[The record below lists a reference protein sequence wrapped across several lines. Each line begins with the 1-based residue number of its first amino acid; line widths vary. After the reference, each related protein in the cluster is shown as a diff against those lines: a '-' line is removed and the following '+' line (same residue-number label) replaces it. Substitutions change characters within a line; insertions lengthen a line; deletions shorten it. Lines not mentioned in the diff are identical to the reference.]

1 MMKLIR
7 HALPIACAAASA
19 LSCGDGGQRTPLL
32 VDATSAEPGAP
43 GALGAGRAAPDAL
56 GAGRAAPDALGA
68 GRAAPDALGVGRAA
82 PPREGA
88 SGEHRFCGWLHEF
101 LGDPRSTELGYDTF
115 AAHAGAFDAVH
126 PKWWR
131 VASPTT
137 FENHP
142 RGRATPFAGFHD
154 RRVLDATTGGTAGG
168 GRTRLVPLVAA
179 VDRPDVVAVH
189 AMIHD
194 PALRAQHVAGLAA
207 LVMENGY
214 DGIDVDYEHLASV
227 LGPGETVEAERSAF
241 SAFIDELARALHA
254 HGRTLSLAVP
264 AVASARGVFDYEALS
279 ASADHVH
286 VMSYDYHWGGG
297 PHAGPVAPLGWL
309 RRTVAYIGGIDGG
322 ARREKFI
329 LGLPNYGLLGP
340 EAPEGGGAV
349 VGCEP
354 LSKCREL
361 AGDSYATSTDHM
373 SRCAEDGGERF
384 EAGRAPNRVLA
395 SGAHLFFEDL
405 ESLEEKVVAAS
416 QGGLGGVT
424 YWSIGGEPG
433 GAAFFSMIER
443 HFR

>member
-1 MMKLIR
+1 MKLSPL
-7 HALPIACAAASA
+7 ALPIACAAAFV
-19 LSCGDGGQRTPLL
+19 LSCGDAGQRTPLVLDAPGADL
-32 VDATSAEPGAP
+32 VAPGASGAP
-43 GALGAGRAAPDAL
+43 GAASVPDASD
-56 GAGRAAPDALGA
+56 APNASNVPA
-68 GRAAPDALGVGRAA
+68 AA
-82 PPREGA
+82 PPREA
-88 SGEHRFCGWLHEF
+88 SPGDHRFCGWLHEF
-101 LGDPRSTELGYDTF
+101 LGDPASTELGYDTF

-154 RRVLDATTGGTAGG
+154 RRVLDATAAGG

-179 VDRPDVVAVH
+179 VDRPDIVAVH

-194 PALRAQHVAGLAA
+194 PALRAQHVAGLVAI
-207 LVMENGY
+207 VMENGY

-227 LGPGETVEAERSAF
+227 LGPGETVEAERAAF
-241 SAFIDELARALHA
+241 SAFIDALSRALHA
-254 HGRTLSLAVP
+254 RGKTLSLAVP

-286 VMSYDYHWGGG
+286 VMTYDYHWGGG

-309 RRTVAYIGGIDGG
+309 KRTVAYIGGIDGG
-322 ARREKFI
+322 ARRERFI

-340 EAPEGGGAV
+340 ASPEGGGAV

-361 AGDSYATSTDHM
+361 VGDGYATSTDHM
-373 SRCAEDGGERF
+373 SRCSEDGGERF
-384 EAGRAPNRVLA
+384 APGRSPNRVLA
-395 SGAHLFFEDL
+395 SGEHLFFEDL
-405 ESLEEKVVAAS
+405 GSLEEKVVAAR

-443 HFR
+443 HFPR

>member
-1 MMKLIR
+1 MKLLR
-7 HALPIACAAASA
+7 RALPIACAAASA

-32 VDATSAEPGAP
+32 VDATSAEPGA
-43 GALGAGRAAPDAL
+43 
-56 GAGRAAPDALGA
+56 LGA
-68 GRAAPDALGVGRAA
+68 GRAAPDALGVDRAAPDALGVDRAA

-101 LGDPRSTELGYDTF
+101 LGDPGSTELGYDTF

-179 VDRPDVVAVH
+179 VDRPDVIAVH

-241 SAFIDELARALHA
+241 SAFIDELARALHG
-254 HGRTLSLAVP
+254 HGKTLSLAVP

-279 ASADHVH
+279 AAADHVH

-354 LSKCREL
+354 LRKCREL

-384 EAGRAPNRVLA
+384 APGRAPNRVLA

-416 QGGLGGVT
+416 RGGLGGVT

-443 HFR
+443 HFPR